1 MDKFLALTF
10 AGLCTAAI
18 YAIAASGLVLTY
30 TTTGVFNFAHGAIG
44 MLGAFTYWQL
54 HVAWGWPTPIAF
66 LAVLL
71 VIGPAFGA
79 ALEAGIMRRLQGTTE
94 ATQLVVTVS
103 VLAAAL
109 GLTAWLWSPQESHPL
124 SHLWEGNKISIGP
137 VNVTWHS
144 VFAFVLAIVIA
155 IGLRLLL
162 YRTRAGVTMRAT
174 VDDRPL
180 VTLNGGKPDRSGML
194 AWAIGCSLA
203 ALAGMLAAP
212 DQGLSPVLALLI
224 VNAYAAAVIGRLR
237 SLPLTFVGA
246 VILGLADAYGT
257 GYINLQN
264 DYLSGFRAAIPVI
277 ILFIALIAMPQSR
290 LRGHS
295 AVRSRER
302 LPKPSWS
309 DSLVACGGILIA
321 TAVIA
326 TMVTDANALT
336 LMRVFAIGIIALS
349 LVPLVG
355 YAGYISLCQMSF
367 AGIGAVAM
375 AHLGHGGT
383 PTGLVWAAVLAGAV
397 GALVALP
404 TLRLSGIYLA
414 LATASFAVVLDAW
427 LFNLP
432 KFSIGP
438 IDVKLFELGTIPVAR
453 LHIPFVD
460 PSSEKAELVVMA
472 AVFCVCTLLVVAMRR
487 SYFGERLLAMKDSP
501 AACATL
507 GLNIRRTK
515 LLVFSLS
522 AAIAGVG
529 GALYGATL
537 GTVSPDRFSFFESLP
552 LLLLAVVGGI
562 GSAGGAIF
570 TGMVLYGIP
579 LASASIVWFANIGR
593 VLPGAM
599 GIGLGKNPNGVVPD
613 VAERLSP
620 LRRATGILVVMLLA
634 IVGLVI
640 AAKLEIL
647 DNWTFAFAV
656 GGVIVLASAI
666 ADRKRLIGEDEEPL
680 EWVGVER
687 PFTDDDVR
695 RFDAELGLERART

>member
-1 MDKFLALTF
+1 MDKFLALSF

-54 HVAWGWPTPIAF
+54 RVDWGLPTPVAVAI
-66 LAVLL
+66 VLL
-71 VIGPAFGA
+71 VIAPLFGA
-79 ALEAGIMRRLQGTTE
+79 GIERGIMRRLQGTSD

-103 VLAAAL
+103 LLAASL
-109 GLTAWLWSPQESHPL
+109 GLTQWIWSPQEAHPL
-124 SHLWEGNKISIGP
+124 DHFWEGNKISIGP

-144 VFAFVLAIVIA
+144 AFAFVVAIVVA
-155 IGLRLLL
+155 LVLRVVLF
-162 YRTRAGVTMRAT
+162 RTRAGVTMRAT

-180 VTLNGGKPDRSGML
+180 VTLNGGQPDRSAML

-203 ALAGMLAAP
+203 ALAGILAAP

-237 SLPLTFVGA
+237 SLPMTFLGA

-264 DYLSGFRAAIPVI
+264 DYLNGFRAAIPIVV
-277 ILFIALIAMPQSR
+277 LFVVLIALPQSR

-295 AVRSRER
+295 AARTRER
-302 LPKPSWS
+302 LPMPSWKG
-309 DSLVACGGILIA
+309 SLAACGGLIGA

-326 TMVTDANALT
+326 SMVTDSDALT
-336 LMRVFAIGIIALS
+336 LTRVFGVAVIALS

-355 YAGYISLCQMSF
+355 YGGHISLCQMSF
-367 AGIGAVAM
+367 AGIGAVTM
-375 AHLGHGGT
+375 AHLGASGS
-383 PTGLVWAAVLAGAV
+383 PVGLVWAALIAGAV
-397 GALVALP
+397 GAVVALP

-414 LATASFAVVLDAW
+414 LATGAFAVVLDSW

-432 KFSIGP
+432 KFNIGP
-438 IDVKLFELGTIPVAR
+438 IDVKLFELGSVPVPR
-453 LHIPFVD
+453 LHVPFVE
-460 PSSEKAELVVMA
+460 PSSEKAELVVLSV
-472 AVFCVCTLLVVAMRR
+472 VFCICAMVVVAIRR
-487 SYFGERLLAMKDSP
+487 SSFGERLLAIKDSP
-501 AACATL
+501 AACAML
-507 GLNIRRTK
+507 GMNLRATK

-522 AAIAGVG
+522 AAMAGVG
-529 GALYGATL
+529 GALYGGTL
-537 GTVSPDRFSFFESLP
+537 GTVTPDRFTFFESLP

-562 GSAGGAIF
+562 GSAGGAVF
-570 TGMVLYGIP
+570 AGLVLYGIP
-579 LASASIVWFANIGR
+579 LVAASVAWFANIAP

-613 VAERLSP
+613 VAERFAP
-620 LRRATGILVVMLLA
+620 LGRNHAVLGGLLVV
-634 IVGLVI
+634 IVGLVV
-640 AAKLEIL
+640 AAKLELL
-647 DNWTFAFAV
+647 DNWPFGLAV
-656 GGVIVLASAI
+656 TGVVVIASAI
-666 ADRKRLIGEDEEPL
+666 ADREHLVSEEQEAL

-687 PFTDDDVR
+687 AFTPDDVR
-695 RFDAELGLERART
+695 RLDAELGQLEPTP